1 MYHRSAFIYN
11 MFQIA
16 AKVLMIAKPLYLR
29 SVKRANILKKG
40 KHLCNINWKRFNHLV
55 LMKKKNNLNHIQYI
69 RFLAFIYPLRSDIF
83 YPQNNLY
90 IYRFIY
96 LFIYYFYLF
105 FYLSIYL
112 LFIYFNF
119 LTVCVP
125 TCNSA

>member
-16 AKVLMIAKPLYLR
+16 AKVLMIGKPLYLR

-96 LFIYYFYLF
+96 LFIYLLFLLIFLFIHLFTIYLF
-105 FYLSIYL
+105 QFP
-112 LFIYFNF
+112 NC
-119 LTVCVP
+119 VC
-125 TCNSA
+125 THL